1 MEREI
6 KRNKVMRAWY
16 RYRKPGGLILGVLL
30 VILLIVFLIFKAA
43 GNGGN
48 SQQGQTEPSTEV
60 VTEPVTTEPV
70 VIETEASTEE
80 ETTEPQPVV
89 ETPVQEDFT
98 SADFY
103 SDAVVVGDT
112 FVSGIELYSLLNAS
126 KLKYDTNW
134 TTGKAESAVSTIAAT
149 GAAKVVLEIGIN
161 DLNYEGRDAQRVY
174 NDYMSLINAIKGA
187 MPNAQIYVVSVFP
200 VTSGF
205 ESKSNILITNSN
217 IKQLNEKLSAIEL
230 ENVRYID
237 IYSSLIDANGALS
250 TELSNSGLNIKKAYY
265 PFILNQIAKKA
276 QE

>member
-6 KRNKVMRAWY
+6 KRNKAMRAWY

-30 VILLIVFLIFKAA
+30 VIFLIVFLIFKAA
-43 GNGGN
+43 GNGSN
-48 SQQGQTEPSTEV
+48 AQQGQTEPSSEEL
-60 VTEPVTTEPV
+60 TEPVTTEPV
-70 VIETEASTEE
+70 VIETEAPTEE

-134 TTGKAESAVSTIAAT
+134 TTGKVESAVSTIAAT

-217 IKQLNEKLSAIEL
+217 IKQLNEKLSSIEL
-230 ENVRYID
+230 ENVKYID
-237 IYSSLIDANGALS
+237 IYSSLIDANGALN